1 MDDLLKRSHLPE
13 KHLRI
18 LNDLF
23 SNRENFLGGHELYYL
38 LYNENINKLKN
49 LNAYGDILNSIYA
62 RKDRQLVLS
71 DYIEYI
77 LFGRGYYFLSSKKNY
92 NENLKEFLQSLL
104 YVTNILMCYE
114 DLTTNFQLRQAF
126 FEKLSHIISDEKES
140 LEELQKIKGK
150 IGIANDGNNKSI
162 DNYFDSLLPKTAG
175 GLWHEILTYTF
186 LLKSNA
192 GYIIPLLLTQ
202 RLFSFND
209 YIIPP
214 DFLIIS
220 GKNIFGVEVGIKK
233 EIQSGTFS
241 LQTGIP
247 TATLDTINSRN
258 SDRCP
263 ICNEWILFCP
273 YVINEFPENKHE
285 IGEVTVNCLNICNI
299 YKKEDILKGKCQY
312 SKFSTQRNSLK
323 IPDEYCNGYHYHYKC
338 VLDKIK
344 NKEEVENILKV
355 DNHKPVIITH
365 FPYYSGLEPLL
376 KRSE

>member
-23 SNRENFLGGHELYYL
+23 SNRENFLDGHELYYL

-104 YVTNILMCYE
+104 YITNILMCYE
-114 DLTTNFQLRQAF
+114 DLTTNYKLRNTF
-126 FEKLSHIISDEKES
+126 FENLKKIIPEEKKG

-150 IGIANDGNNKSI
+150 IGIANDDNDKSI

-175 GLWHEILTYTF
+175 GLWHEILTYAF
-186 LLKSNA
+186 LLKSNS

-214 DFLIIS
+214 DFLIVS
-220 GKNIFGVEVGIKK
+220 GKNIYGVEVGIKK

-273 YVINEFPENKHE
+273 YVINEFPENKHKIE
-285 IGEVTVNCLNICNI
+285 DVTVDCLNVCNI
-299 YKKEDILKGKCQY
+299 YEQEEILKGKCPY
-312 SKFSTQRNSLK
+312 SKFNTQRTSLK
-323 IPDEYCNGYHYHYKC
+323 IPNEYCNGYHYHYKC

-344 NKEEVENILKV
+344 NKDEVENILKE
-355 DNHKPVIITH
+355 DTHKPIIITH

-376 KRSE
+376 KVSE